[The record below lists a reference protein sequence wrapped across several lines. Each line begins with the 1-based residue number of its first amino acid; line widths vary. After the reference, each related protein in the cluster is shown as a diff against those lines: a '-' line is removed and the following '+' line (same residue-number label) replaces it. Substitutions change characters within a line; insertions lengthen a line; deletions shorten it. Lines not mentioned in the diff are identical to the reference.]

1 MCAVYGTDY
10 QGNVCGGKYST
21 ESANKYT
28 AYPRT
33 NEDFVLNVGKTN
45 PLDYKFYGVCADC
58 ERERSSVL
66 RHRE

>member
-45 PLDYKFYGVCADC
+45 PLDYKFYGV
-58 ERERSSVL
+58 
-66 RHRE
+66 